1 MDLSLAQAQDILNDS
16 QVLYKSEQLES
27 QISRIAQELER
38 DFTGSLPLFLTV
50 MNGGLF
56 FTARLLHHIKSPLL
70 VDYIH
75 ASRYGDLTQGSSHIA
90 WYRQPSP
97 ELVKGRDI
105 YIVDDILDEGITLS
119 EIISKCKKMG
129 AINIFY
135 TVLFN
140 KLIDKEKII
149 SPVYHALN
157 VPNKFVFGF
166 GLDYKG
172 FGRALADLHMIN

>member
-1 MDLSLAQAQDILNDS
+1 MDFFQSILKES
-16 QVLYKSEQLES
+16 SVLYSNQEIHLAIKN
-27 QISRIAQELER
+27 IAKEINR
-38 DFTGSLPLFLTV
+38 DIQTDDLFVLTV
-50 MNGGLF
+50 MSGGLF
-56 FTARLLHHIKSPLL
+56 FSAHLIPLL
-70 VDYIH
+70 KHNIYHDYIH
-75 ASRYGDLTQGSSHIA
+75 ATRYGNKARGGFLHWIKKPGEII
-90 WYRQPSP
+90 
-97 ELVKGRDI
+97 KGKNVL
-105 YIVDDILDEGITLS
+105 IVDDILDEGITLS

-140 KLIDKEKII
+140 KLIDKEKSIF
-149 SPVYHALN
+149 PVYHALN